1 MNATAVLPR
10 KRVSRK
16 TTGVQYAAL
25 PYRLN
30 GEALEILL
38 ITSRRTRRWIVPKGW
53 PMEGCRPAA
62 CAARE
67 ALEEAGVAGPM
78 ARLPIGHFR
87 YLKELRMG
95 VELPCRVEV
104 FALKVTREQDTWQEQ
119 NRRERRWFPAAEAA
133 GLVGEPQL
141 KLVIQR
147 FATRLISQR
156 KRKNGTDGT
165 AQK

>member
-1 MNATAVLPR
+1 MSAVAALSR

-30 GEALEILL
+30 GEALEVLL
-38 ITSRRTRRWIVPKGW
+38 ITSRRTRRWIIPKGW
-53 PMEGCRPAA
+53 PMEGRRPAA

-67 ALEEAGVAGPM
+67 ALEEAGVTGPM
-78 ARLPIGHFR
+78 AKLPIGHFR

-104 FALKVTREQDTWQEQ
+104 FALKVTHEQDAWQEKD
-119 NRRERRWFPAAEAA
+119 RRERRWFAAAEAA
-133 GLVGEPQL
+133 DRVGEPQL

-147 FATRLISQR
+147 FASRLVSQR
-156 KRKNGTDGT
+156 KRKNGTT
-165 AQK
+165 QK

>member
-1 MNATAVLPR
+1 MSATAVLPR
-10 KRVSRK
+10 KRVNRK

-25 PYRLN
+25 PYRMN
-30 GEALEILL
+30 GEALEVLL

-78 ARLPIGHFR
+78 GRLPIGHFR
-87 YLKELRMG
+87 YYKQLRVG

-104 FALKVTREQDTWQEQ
+104 YAMKVTREEDTWREKD
-119 NRRERRWFPAAEAA
+119 RRERRWFPAAEAA
-133 GLVGEPQL
+133 DLVGEPQL

-147 FATRLISQR
+147 FASRLVSQR
-156 KRKNGTDGT
+156 KRKNGA